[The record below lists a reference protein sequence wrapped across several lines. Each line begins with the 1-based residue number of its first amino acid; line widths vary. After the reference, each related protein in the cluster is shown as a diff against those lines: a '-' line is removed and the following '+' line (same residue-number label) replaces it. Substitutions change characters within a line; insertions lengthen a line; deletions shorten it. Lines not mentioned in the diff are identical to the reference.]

1 MVLYM
6 NSTYLNVMY
15 LCVVKLRVIPGMIK
29 NINHLIQTIY
39 TVMESPPCTNGIT
52 YSICYTSHVML
63 SCLWYYHCRLI
74 GEI

>member
-15 LCVVKLRVIPGMIK
+15 FCVVKLRVIPGMIK

-39 TVMESPPCTNGIT
+39 AVMESPPCTNGIT
-52 YSICYTSHVML
+52 YSML
-63 SCLWYYHCRLI
+63 YVTCHALLFVVLSL
-74 GEI
+74 

>member
-1 MVLYM
+1 MHMQHTSHV
-6 NSTYLNVMY
+6 TK
-15 LCVVKLRVIPGMIK
+15 LCGYSWNEK